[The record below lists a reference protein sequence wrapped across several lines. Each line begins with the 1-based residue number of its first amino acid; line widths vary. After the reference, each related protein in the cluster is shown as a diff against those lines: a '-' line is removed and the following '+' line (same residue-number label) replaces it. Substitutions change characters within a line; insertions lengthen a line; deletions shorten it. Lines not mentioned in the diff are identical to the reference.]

1 MVYSASATLMINA
14 IAQQAI
20 AKRSLR
26 MFSVFL
32 KIKSIKKQKIR
43 KYTTVKTNTKT
54 FSFIKLHRFISNLN
68 FPLFTKYSTI
78 FMKVTSFRPV
88 GGVIHLFCAHR
99 LENLPN
105 VRSDYRWDQG
115 AKHQKESRANSVC
128 DKKMPLHFVENEMDA
143 RWSKIL
149 YHSVKDFRRLR
160 IVCNGTHG
168 GDGFFCRRSLLTS
181 FHFPLFFQQQLYKI
195 LLCSQT
201 ANRLLNLRAIHFWI
215 GFRR

>member
-1 MVYSASATLMINA
+1 MYSANATLTIKAIAQQA

-78 FMKVTSFRPV
+78 FMKVTSFRHTGDV
-88 GGVIHLFCAHR
+88 
-99 LENLPN
+99 
-105 VRSDYRWDQG
+105 VRS
-115 AKHQKESRANSVC
+115 S
-128 DKKMPLHFVENEMDA
+128 P
-143 RWSKIL
+143 
-149 YHSVKDFRRLR
+149 
-160 IVCNGTHG
+160 
-168 GDGFFCRRSLLTS
+168 
-181 FHFPLFFQQQLYKI
+181 
-195 LLCSQT
+195 
-201 ANRLLNLRAIHFWI
+201 
-215 GFRR
+215 